1 MKVNFLIKNGTVIDP
16 YLGTKEVRTV
26 AVLGNKIVEATD
38 DMEGIQEVDATGCIV
53 SPGLID
59 FHGHFAETTSDLGA
73 NPEMICFPTG
83 VTTCVDA
90 GTNGVA
96 NYLGLR
102 MRTMASKL
110 QMFVLLH
117 MNPAGIATLS
127 YHESMDPRY
136 CQDDK
141 VKQYMEMYGDQIKGL
156 KIRVSEE
163 LLGGLGLKPLEHL
176 RNLAD
181 EIGCPIV
188 AHTTNAPCKITKILD
203 LLHPGDVY
211 CHVFQ
216 GEGHTILDE
225 SGKVY
230 PEVYEAQ
237 KRGIIFDACN
247 GKCNFGFN
255 VAEPAIAQGFV
266 PDVISSDMSAFNAY
280 TKSWVFSLPFIMS
293 KYLMLGLDVET
304 IYRCVV
310 GNPAKY
316 LGLDKDL
323 GSLLP
328 GTRANI
334 AIHRIVDHDVCFEDA
349 YGEKRYGKQVFRT
362 EMTICQGWPVYRSI
376 EL

>member
-1 MKVNFLIKNGTVIDP
+1 MKANILIKNGMVIDP
-16 YLGTKEVRTV
+16 YLGTRGIRSV
-26 AVLGNKIVEATD
+26 AVRGDRIIDAADVTCAE
-38 DMEGIQEVDATGCIV
+38 QEIDASGCIV

-59 FHGHFAETTSDLGA
+59 FHGHFADTTSDLGA
-73 NPEMICFPTG
+73 NAETICFPTG

-90 GTNGVA
+90 GTTGVA
-96 NYLGLR
+96 NYLGFR
-102 MRTMASKL
+102 ARTMASKL
-110 QMFVLLH
+110 QTFALLH
-117 MNPAGIATLS
+117 INPAGIATLS

-141 VKQYMEMYGDQIKGL
+141 VKQYVRLYGDQIKGL

-163 LLGGLGLKPLEHL
+163 LLDGLGLGPLEHL
-176 RNLAD
+176 RKLAD

-188 AHTTNAPCKITKILD
+188 AHTTNAPCEVKNILA
-203 LLHPGDVY
+203 LLRPGDVY

-216 GEGHTILDE
+216 GEGFTILDKN
-225 SGKVY
+225 GQVH

-237 KRGIIFDACN
+237 KKGIIFDACN

-255 VAEPAIAQGFV
+255 VAEPSIRQGFV

-280 TKSWVFSLPFIMS
+280 TRSWVFSLPFIMS

-316 LGLDKDL
+316 LGYEKEL

-328 GTRANI
+328 ETMANI
-334 AIHRIVDHDVCFEDA
+334 AIHRIVDHKTRFVDA
-349 YGEKRYGKQVFRT
+349 YGEERTGEQVFRT
-362 EMTICQGWPVYRSI
+362 EMTVCQGWPVYRSI
-376 EL
+376 EF